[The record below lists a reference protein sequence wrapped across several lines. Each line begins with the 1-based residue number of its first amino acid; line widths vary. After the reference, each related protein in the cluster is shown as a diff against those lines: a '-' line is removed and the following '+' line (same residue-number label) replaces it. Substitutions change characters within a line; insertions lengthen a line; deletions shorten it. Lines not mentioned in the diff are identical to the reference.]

1 MTHTSTA
8 THDHWSLNTRL
19 IPAGSVCPGT
29 GGKHAATPSNAGR
42 LIPFGSA
49 CPAPAE
55 SAADRPATH
64 PRGIASSVIP
74 PGSTCPE
81 IPSDSRADRPTV
93 PEESSNLGV
102 RLVPAGS
109 TCRVLSDREPC
120 ARLSQPTFS
129 DAFLSNNRMPG
140 VSRSAAI
147 AGSMILQILLLSAVI
162 LVPLWFV
169 SAPDLKNFA
178 VTMLVAPPPPP
189 AAPAPLSAPAR
200 VAPSQ
205 PAPRKSIVQQEK
217 VVLPMAIPKHAA
229 TIREAP
235 PPPEIEPNAVAG
247 GVYGGL
253 PADLTASSPSLR
265 RPRLLRRLCLRPLP
279 VPSSLSLR
287 VRCKSAAM
295 SGHLGSST
303 ESIRS
308 IQNSQDRRESKGTSY
323 SR

>member
-1 MTHTSTA
+1 M
-8 THDHWSLNTRL
+8 
-19 IPAGSVCPGT
+19 
-29 GGKHAATPSNAGR
+29 
-42 LIPFGSA
+42 
-49 CPAPAE
+49 
-55 SAADRPATH
+55 
-64 PRGIASSVIP
+64 
-74 PGSTCPE
+74 
-81 IPSDSRADRPTV
+81 
-93 PEESSNLGV
+93 
-102 RLVPAGS
+102 PAGS
-109 TCRVLSDREPC
+109 TCLVLSDREPC

-205 PAPRKSIVQQEK
+205 PAPRKSIVQQGK

-253 PADLTASSPSLR
+253 PADLTGVIAEPAPPAPPPPPLPSASAGTVIPQPKRPLQVGGNVRPPRIIFRVDPEYPKLARQARVEGDVVLSVTIDPRGDIVEVKAVSGPSMLYPAALEAVRAWKFEPTYLNGEPWSIKWEITLHFRISPSQTLR
-265 RPRLLRRLCLRPLP
+265 LT
-279 VPSSLSLR
+279 
-287 VRCKSAAM
+287 AAM
-295 SGHLGSST
+295 DLLFSGAQSRLTPPCLSCH
-303 ESIRS
+303 
-308 IQNSQDRRESKGTSY
+308 TS
-323 SR
+323 RI